1 MSEVAPYQR
10 FASATGGIDWF
21 ILPFDKLGR
30 CLGPQTRAYLVER
43 AADPATT
50 DVFVFSH
57 GWNNDWNVATKRYR
71 HFIEGYLAHRG
82 VAGLP
87 LGRQL
92 RPLLIGVFWPSTALV
107 FGSERGMEIAAD
119 GGRPDTRKAIDVEEF
134 GAEIGAL
141 AEEVDEPDVER
152 LYALA
157 EKDALSTAEGEEL
170 ARILTP
176 ALQTADDEVPDE
188 LGSGAVT
195 SIVEAWR
202 ELPSSD
208 GTSGAD
214 AEDPAAIAKRF
225 DDWGLEEAS
234 GELEGAGLGKL
245 DPRQIVRLTTVRVMK
260 DRAGVVGSFGLGPFV
275 AELLA
280 SSSASRPRVHLV
292 GHSYGAKVCLSAICH
307 PPELSRPV
315 DSLLLLQPAVSHRC
329 FARDELGTGGYV
341 DAAEARVDLPILSTF
356 SRRDVPLRRFFHLA
370 ARRAV
375 DRDELRTAAGELSRY
390 AALGGYGPHG
400 VVGGSPHLDALQP
413 DAAHTYDL
421 GESAPAVYGIDASAT
436 IDGHGDIDN
445 ASTHWAL
452 DNLVAAPRRRAG
464 T

>member
-1 MSEVAPYQR
+1 MTEVAPYQR

-21 ILPFDKLGR
+21 MLPFDKRGR
-30 CLGPQTRAYLVER
+30 CIGPQTRAHLVGR
-43 AADPATT
+43 AADPAIT

-57 GWNNDWNVATKRYR
+57 GWNNDWNDSTKRYR
-71 HFIEGYLAHRG
+71 DFIEGYFAHRE

-87 LGRQL
+87 LGRPL
-92 RPLLIGVFWPSTALV
+92 RPLLIGVYWPSTALV
-107 FGSERGMEIAAD
+107 FGSERGMKIAAD
-119 GGRPDTRKAIDVEEF
+119 GGPDTRRARDVEEF
-134 GAEIGAL
+134 GAEIGTL
-141 AEEVDEPDVER
+141 AEEVDEHDVER

-170 ARILTP
+170 ARILAP
-176 ALQTADDEVPDE
+176 ALGTANDEVPDE
-188 LGSGAVT
+188 PASGGAT
-195 SIVEAWR
+195 AIVEAWR
-202 ELPSSD
+202 ELPSFD
-208 GTSGAD
+208 GTAGAD
-214 AEDPAAIAKRF
+214 AEDPAAIAARL
-225 DDWGLEEAS
+225 DDWGLEETS

-260 DRAGVVGSFGLGPFV
+260 DRAGVVGSFGLGSFV

-280 SSSASRPRVHLV
+280 SSEASRPRVHLV
-292 GHSYGAKVCLSAICH
+292 GHSYGAKVSLSAICH
-307 PPELSRPV
+307 PRELSRPV

-341 DAAEARVDLPILSTF
+341 DAPEARVDLPILSTF
-356 SRRDVPLRRFFHLA
+356 SKHDIPLRRFFHFA

-400 VVGGSPHLDALQP
+400 VAGGSPHLEALQP
-413 DAAHTYDL
+413 GPNHAYDL
-421 GESAPAVYGIDASAT
+421 GDSAHVVYGIDASAT

-452 DNLVAAPRRRAG
+452 DNLVAAPRRRAE